1 VVGFCERERSLTGQS
16 AERGERERE
25 RTGRRTATRSAP
37 TSDGRRSSDHAIS
50 GTGYK
55 IDAECD
61 VRDASARP
69 GAGRAIAGGG
79 RRESRDSGERTGH
92 SESARTADAG
102 LQHRELLRGAAAGQR
117 GQTTELSPMLRAS
130 EHREGQAQGS
140 SPGPG
145 GWAWGVGP
153 LRLPVASP
161 LRAPWLGPAAA
172 AGGARGGG
180 A

>member
-16 AERGERERE
+16 AERGERES
-25 RTGRRTATRSAP
+25 GRGDGRQTRSAP